1 MTCTLSQLHVYPIK
15 STTGISLNRSH
26 VSPRGLSFDR
36 DFILRD
42 PKGRFITARTHPK
55 LVRVEASLTPGGL
68 LLSAPGMPNL
78 AVSYAAFSDQY
89 LDVKVWGS
97 EISAQHCQTD
107 ADHWFTA
114 YLETECQL
122 VYFGEQSQR
131 EVDGHEGQP
140 VSFADGYPLL
150 LISQGSLND
159 LNSKCPAPISFA
171 HMRPNLV
178 ISSIAP
184 FAEDSWSQI
193 RIGEVEFDVVEACSR
208 CVFTTVDPK
217 TGVRNEFKEPL
228 KTLKQYRR
236 DEKGEV
242 FFGQNLIPRNQGVIR
257 VGDSVEI
264 LGGKS
269 PVSLLPAEI

>member
-42 PKGRFITARTHPK
+42 LKGRFITARTHPK
-55 LVRVEASLTPGGL
+55 LVLVEASLTPGGL

-78 AVSYAAFSDQY
+78 EVSYAAFSDQY

-107 ADHWFTA
+107 ADQWFST
-114 YLETECQL
+114 YLETDCQL
-122 VYFGEQSQR
+122 VYFGEQSSR
-131 EVDGHEGQP
+131 EVSGHEGQP

-171 HMRPNLV
+171 HMRPNIV
-178 ISSIAP
+178 VSSIAP

-217 TGVRNEFKEPL
+217 TGIRNEFKEPL

-257 VGDSVEI
+257 VGDTVEI